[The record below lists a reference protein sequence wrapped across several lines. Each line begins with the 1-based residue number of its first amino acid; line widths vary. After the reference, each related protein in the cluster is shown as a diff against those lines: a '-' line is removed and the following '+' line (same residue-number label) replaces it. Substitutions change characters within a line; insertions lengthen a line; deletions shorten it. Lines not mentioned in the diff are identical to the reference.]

1 MGESKYEV
9 LNEKQVI
16 GRETPQVS
24 AQEDTLIQIK
34 DKLESGVSVSGSVE
48 VSNFP
53 SDYPLPNKQVTTLKN
68 KVRIMAWDGTQYQL
82 IEGYEGEKNL
92 TGDENG
98 NLTEVSLKVI
108 KEDGT
113 TVTVK
118 RTFTYDAQGNL
129 TNISDWTIV

>member
-53 SDYPLPNKQVTTLKN
+53 SDYPLPNNQVTTLKN
-68 KVRIMAWDGTQYQL
+68 KVRIMAWDGTQYLL

-92 TGDENG
+92 TWDENG

>member
-1 MGESKYEV
+1 MAENATKALYERRK
-9 LNEKQVI
+9 LGKTTLQV
-16 GRETPQVS
+16 P
-24 AQEDTLIQIK
+24 AQEDTLERIK
-34 DKLESGVSVSGSVE
+34 DKLESGVPISGSVE

-53 SDYPLPNKQVTTLKN
+53 SDYPLPESQVTTLKN
-68 KVRIMAWDGTQYQL
+68 KVRIMAWNGTNYEL

-92 TGDENG
+92 TWDANG
-98 NLTEVSLKVI
+98 NLTEISLKVI

-118 RTFTYDAQGNL
+118 RTFTYDAQDNL